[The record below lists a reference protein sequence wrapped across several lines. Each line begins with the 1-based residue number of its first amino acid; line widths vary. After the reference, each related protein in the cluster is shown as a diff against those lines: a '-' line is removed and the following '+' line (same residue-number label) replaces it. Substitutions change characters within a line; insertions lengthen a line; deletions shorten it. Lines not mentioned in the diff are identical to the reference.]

1 VRVDQP
7 AGGSAPH
14 PDWLAPRTAVWVF
27 LAFALAYF
35 LSALV
40 RAITATLS
48 PTLSAELALSASDLG
63 LLAAGYFLGFA
74 LPQLLLGNWLDRYG
88 PRRVIVGFLTLAAVG
103 CVAFALA
110 TSFAGLLAARVLTG
124 MGVAAC
130 LMAPL
135 TGFRRWLSPPTLLRV
150 NSWML
155 MTGSLGMVAATLP
168 VQWLLPVTGWRGLF
182 WWLALMLVLTMAV
195 LWWRVPG
202 WARGANAGALPSAA
216 PIGYRHIAHHPFFRQ
231 MLPIGFVNYG
241 GMVAVQTLWAGPWLV
256 QVAGDSPERAA
267 FGLFAINLS
276 MLTAFWLWGLVNPWL
291 VRRGLVPERLMA
303 WGLPLSLLV
312 LLAIVWLGPRAGWP
326 LWALFCVSSTL
337 VSLAQ
342 PAVAQALPPEAAGRA
357 LSAYNLVIFAGIFC
371 LQWAIGLA
379 VDGLSALGWDTV
391 ASFRGAVALFGL
403 CCLAAYAAFL
413 RSYLRSSSKRQG

>member
-1 VRVDQP
+1 MSPTQP
-7 AGGSAPH
+7 ASGQVPH

-27 LAFALAYF
+27 LAFALGYF

-88 PRRVIVGFLTLAAVG
+88 PRRVIVGFLTLAVIG

-110 TSFAGLLAARVLTG
+110 NSFAGLLAARVLTG

-135 TGFRRWLSPPTLLRV
+135 TGFRRWLSAPTLLRV

-155 MTGSLGMVAATLP
+155 MAGSLGMVAATLP
-168 VQWLLPVTGWRGLF
+168 VQWLLPVIGWRGLF
-182 WWLALMLVLTMAV
+182 WCLALLLVLVMV
-195 LWWRVPG
+195 LLWWRVPN
-202 WARGANAGALPSAA
+202 WADARRAAA
-216 PIGYRHIAHHPFFRQ
+216 PPTAAAIGYRDIVRHPFFRQ
-231 MLPIGFVNYG
+231 MVPIGLVNYG

-276 MLTAFWLWGLVNPWL
+276 MLFTFWLWGFASPMLL
-291 VRRGLVPERLMA
+291 RRGFPAERLIA
-303 WGLPLSLLV
+303 WGLPCSLLV
-312 LLAIVWLGPRAGWP
+312 LLAIVVLGERAGWS

-342 PAVAQALPPEAAGRA
+342 PAVAQALPSEAAGRA
-357 LSAYNLVIFAGIFC
+357 LSAYNLVIFSGVFC
-371 LQWAIGLA
+371 VQWAIGLA
-379 VDGLSALGWDTV
+379 VDALGSLGWDT
-391 ASFRGAVALFGL
+391 ATSFRGAVALFGL
-403 CCLAAYAAFL
+403 CCVAAYAVFL
-413 RSYLRSSSKRQG
+413 VRYRRLSPRRPG